1 MNITINNSNVTI
13 NNITLP
19 AQSAPLMSDEM
30 NSLVNNAVSDIMRI
44 QREILSKF
52 ENTMCVNIEDAEIEM
67 QSVFLEEKDK
77 TKIQQAIY
85 SKRYWNDVIQSE
97 LNKIANKHAKK

>member
-52 ENTMCVNIEDAEIEM
+52 ENTMCLDLEDAEIEM
-67 QSVFLEEKDK
+67 QSTFLKEEDK
-77 TKIQQAIY
+77 TKIQRAMC

-97 LNKIANKHAKK
+97 LAKITNKRAKK